1 MIKIL
6 VNKKNLYKYNDYI
19 SSILFNFNN
28 FNIIIIDDLCDIK
41 IDNENKINN
50 DIDNENKI
58 NNDNKNENDIGNEK
72 LYIINYI
79 KNNLGNTFIFLEYFN
94 EKLFEFL
101 RTYYLLNI
109 YYLNISK
116 TITITN
122 QYKPYFFIINYFD
135 DKHNKLILN
144 YQIRKNTIKDKLI
157 IKNKN
162 IAFIK
167 NKNNVDFNVK
177 NIDKIKD
184 IEILDFDILY
194 DTVLDNFNYLLNFKI
209 IIFLEIDLHELNI
222 LKYVLNKSLIFIH
235 ESIDINIK
243 DFEKFIIKYNNN
255 NLTLLLN
262 EVNYENIIDNSIIKN
277 IDIKVQNNNTYLLN
291 HFNNIDK
298 KDNIDINS
306 NDFGFI
312 ILRHVNNK
320 QTNQLWKTNIKNIR
334 KYYNNKIYI
343 IDDNSNEDF
352 LDEEISYYKNCFLIK
367 SEFKKRGEILPY
379 YYLFTKK
386 LFEKVLIIHD
396 GTFINKFIDFK
407 NIKEEI
413 IYLWHF
419 THDWD
424 NREEELKMLH
434 LINNNNLTNFYK
446 TKEWYGCFGIQSI
459 ISLDFINKI
468 YNKYN
473 FDKLLEYIDERPKR
487 MNFERIFSVICTYE
501 NNKLYQQ
508 PSLYGIIHH
517 YIHWGYNY
525 ESYEDDIK
533 NKRIEHLPLIKIWNG
548 R

>member
-6 VNKKNLYKYNDYI
+6 INKNNLYKYNDYI
-19 SSILFNFNN
+19 SSILYNFNN
-28 FNIIIIDDLCDIK
+28 FNIIIIDDLY
-41 IDNENKINN
+41 DNNN
-50 DIDNENKI
+50 DTNRNKTNE
-58 NNDNKNENDIGNEK
+58 DNEK

-79 KNNLGNTFIFLEYFN
+79 KNNLENNFIFLEYFN
-94 EKLFEFL
+94 DALFEFL

-109 YYLNISK
+109 YYLNISNK
-116 TITITN
+116 ISIIN
-122 QYKPYFFIINYFD
+122 KYNPFIYIINYFD
-135 DKHNKLILN
+135 DNHNKLILN
-144 YQIRKNTIKDKLI
+144 YQINKNIIKEKTF

-167 NKNNVDFNVK
+167 NKSNADFNIK

-184 IEILDFDILY
+184 IEILDYDILV
-194 DTVLDNFNYLLNFKI
+194 DTVLDNFNHLFNFKI
-209 IIFLEIDLHELNI
+209 IIFLEKDLHELNL
-222 LKYVLNKSLIFIH
+222 LKYVLNKCIIFIH
-235 ESIDINIK
+235 ESIDINLK
-243 DFEKFIIKYNNN
+243 DFEEYIIKYNNN

-262 EVNYENIIDNSIIKN
+262 EVNYENILDISIIKKF
-277 IDIKVQNNNTYLLN
+277 DIKIQNNNTYLLN

-298 KDNIDINS
+298 KDDNNINS
-306 NDFGFI
+306 NEFGFI

-334 KYYNNKIYI
+334 KFYNNKIYI

-379 YYLFTKK
+379 HYLFTKK
-386 LFEKVLIIHD
+386 LFKKVLIIHD

-407 NIKEEI
+407 NIKDDV

-419 THDWD
+419 THDW
-424 NREEELKMLH
+424 NNQEEELKMLN

-446 TKEWYGCFGIQSI
+446 KKEWYGCFGIQSI

-501 NNKLYQQ
+501 HNKLYQQ

>member
-28 FNIIIIDDLCDIK
+28 FNIIVIDDLCD
-41 IDNENKINN
+41 NNN
-50 DIDNENKI
+50 DD
-58 NNDNKNENDIGNEK
+58 NDNKTNNNNNEK

-79 KNNLGNTFIFLEYFN
+79 KNNLENTFIFLEYFN
-94 EKLFEFL
+94 EKLFEFI

-109 YYLNISK
+109 YYLNISN
-116 TITITN
+116 TITNTLTN
-122 QYKPYFFIINYFD
+122 QYKPYFFIINYFND
-135 DKHNKLILN
+135 NHNKLILN
-144 YQIRKNTIKDKLI
+144 YQINKNNIQTLF

-167 NKNNVDFNVK
+167 NKNNVDFNIK

-184 IEILDFDILY
+184 IEILDYNILN
-194 DTVLDNFNYLLNFKI
+194 DTVLDNFNYLFNFKI
-209 IIFLEIDLHELNI
+209 IIFLEKDLHELNI
-222 LKYVLNKSLIFIH
+222 LKYVLNKSIIFIH

-243 DFEKFIIKYNNN
+243 DFEKYIIKYNNN

-262 EVNYENIIDNSIIKN
+262 DVNYENIIDNTIIKN
-277 IDIKVQNNNTYLLN
+277 IDIKMQNNNTYLLN

-298 KDNIDINS
+298 NDNIDINS

-334 KYYNNKIYI
+334 KFYNNKIYI

-352 LDEEISYYKNCFLIK
+352 LDEEIFYYKNCFLIK

-419 THDWD
+419 THDW
-424 NREEELKMLH
+424 NNQEEELKMLN

-446 TKEWYGCFGIQSI
+446 TKEWFGCFGIQSI

-525 ESYEDDIK
+525 ESYEEDIK

>member
-1 MIKIL
+1 MFKIL
-6 VNKKNLYKYNDYI
+6 INKKNLNKYNDYI
-19 SSILFNFNN
+19 LSILSNFSD
-28 FNIIIIDDLCDIK
+28 FNIIIIDDLYNNETKINDDIGNK
-41 IDNENKINN
+41 TNNDIGNKINDDIINKTN
-50 DIDNENKI
+50 DD
-58 NNDNKNENDIGNEK
+58 NEK

-79 KNNLGNTFIFLEYFN
+79 KNNLDNTFIFFEYFN
-94 EKLFEFL
+94 EALFEFL
-101 RTYYLLNI
+101 RIYYLLNI
-109 YYLNISK
+109 YFLNISN
-116 TITITN
+116 TITN
-122 QYKPYFFIINYFD
+122 KYKSHFYIINYFD
-135 DKHNKLILN
+135 DNYNKLILN
-144 YQIRKNTIKDKLI
+144 YQINKNIIDDTIF

-167 NKNNVDFNVK
+167 NKSNVDFNMK
-177 NIDKIKD
+177 NIAKIKD
-184 IEILDFDILY
+184 FEVLDYDILF
-194 DTVLDNFNYLLNFKI
+194 DTVLDNFNYLFNFKI
-209 IIFLEIDLHELNI
+209 IIFLEKDLHELNI
-222 LKYVLNKSLIFIH
+222 LKYVLNKSIIFIH

-243 DFEKFIIKYNNN
+243 DIEEYIIKYNNN
-255 NLTLLLN
+255 NLTLLIN
-262 EVNYENIIDNSIIKN
+262 KVNYENIIDNLIIKN
-277 IDIKVQNNNTYLLN
+277 IDIKTQNNNTYLLN
-291 HFNNIDK
+291 YINNIEK

-320 QTNQLWKTNIKNIR
+320 QTNQLWKINIKNIR
-334 KYYNNKIYI
+334 KFYNNKIYI

-352 LDEEISYYKNCFLIK
+352 LDEEITSYKNCFLIK
-367 SEFKKRGEILPY
+367 SEFKKRAEILPY

-413 IYLWHF
+413 KYLWHF
-419 THDWD
+419 THKWD
-424 NREEELKMLH
+424 NREEELKMLN

-446 TKEWYGCFGIQSI
+446 TKEWVGCFGIQSI
-459 ISLDFINKI
+459 ISLNFINKI

-501 NNKLYQQ
+501 NKKLYQQ

-517 YIHWGYNY
+517 YTHWGYNY